1 MWREKW
7 AKDINKQDT
16 ENEIQITN
24 KLHKYFNKVGFLKT
38 SFYLSIGQDEKLVN
52 ICI

>member
-24 KLHKYFNKVGFLKT
+24 KLHKYSNKVGFLKT
-38 SFYLSIGQDEKLVN
+38 SFYLSNGQDEKLVN